1 MSECTLAVRVGW
13 VEVQSK
19 LMIGH
24 LQVRK
29 NKIGQITDDG
39 LELLAAPCLLRSSGT
54 RRAGLG

>member
-1 MSECTLAVRVGW
+1 MAVRVGW